1 MAELGRAALVVTL
14 GLTVYA
20 LVAGASA
27 AYLGRRRLA
36 LSAQN
41 ALVAA
46 FGSTLVA
53 AAVLLAALL
62 RNDFSFT
69 YVAQTTSEALPTAYT
84 ISAFWGG
91 QEGSL
96 LLWLLVL
103 TGFGAAAVRLNRGW
117 ARELVVWVVPVFAAV
132 ALFFAFLVVAV
143 ASPFATQPAPVD
155 GAGMTP
161 SLQNPYMLAHPPL
174 LYLGYVG
181 LTVPFA
187 FALGALLSGRT
198 DERWLVATR
207 RWTLLAWTALG
218 IGQLLGA
225 HWAYEE
231 VGWGGYYAWD
241 PVENAALMPWLAATA
256 FLHSVMIQEKRG
268 MLRVWNVLLV
278 ILAFSLSLFGTFLT
292 RSGVVNSIHS
302 FTQSSIGPWFLAF
315 IGVVVAVSLAVVF
328 WRLPQLRSPTRLE
341 SPVSREAAF
350 LYNNLLLLALCL
362 AILWGVVYP
371 MISEALRGEAVVLG
385 RSYYDFFLRIF
396 GLPLLLLMGIGP
408 LIAWRRA
415 SLRSLLTTFR
425 WSTAVAVVAGAV
437 LLALGAGS
445 SIPGLI
451 AYTFAAFV
459 TATIALEFVRGTRA
473 RKALGASSWPGAF
486 SSLISRNRRRYGGYV
501 VHAAI
506 VLLAIGIAG
515 SSAFDT
521 VAEARLTRGETMS
534 IGDYRLTYA
543 SLDERLAANATEIRA
558 KLRVTRGD
566 DDLGTLEAGK
576 NAYTIEQQ
584 VSNEVGIRSD
594 PLTGEDLFVIAEQ
607 IDPDG
612 AVYFRVF
619 VKPLVNLIWV
629 AGLVFLL
636 GSLITLWPDA
646 REQRRLVERTRDVGV
661 AATS

>member
-1 MAELGRAALVVTL
+1 MAELGRAALIVTF
-14 GLTVYA
+14 GLSAYA
-20 LVAGASA
+20 LVAGGVA
-27 AYLGRRRLA
+27 AHVGRRRLA

-62 RNDFSFT
+62 RNDFSFV

-117 ARELVVWVVPVFAAV
+117 ARDLVVWAVPVFAAV
-132 ALFFAFLVVAV
+132 ALFFSFLVVAV
-143 ASPFATQPAPVD
+143 ASPFATQTAPVD

-187 FALGALLSGRT
+187 FALGALISGRM

-207 RWTLLAWTALG
+207 RWTLIAWTALG

-315 IGVVVAVSLAVVF
+315 IALVVAVSLAVVF
-328 WRLPQLRSPTRLE
+328 WRLPKLRSPTKLE

-371 MISEALRGEAVVLG
+371 MLSEAVRGEAVVLG

-408 LIAWRRA
+408 LVAWRRA
-415 SLRSLLTTFR
+415 SLRSLGTTFR
-425 WSTAVAVVAGAV
+425 WPTAIALVTGAV
-437 LLALGAGS
+437 LLVLGAGS
-445 SIPGLI
+445 SVPGLI

-459 TATIALEFVRGTRA
+459 ATTIVLEFARGTRA
-473 RKALGASSWPGAF
+473 RKALGAATWPAAF

-515 SSAFDT
+515 SSAFDS
-521 VAEARLTRGETMS
+521 VAEARLTKGQTMT
-534 IGDYRLTYA
+534 IADYRLTYE
-543 SLDERLAANATEIRA
+543 SLEERPAANATELRA
-558 KLRVTRGD
+558 TLQVARGER
-566 DDLGTLEAGK
+566 DLGTLEAGK

-594 PLTGEDLFVIAEQ
+594 LLTGEDLFVIAEQ

-612 AVYFRVF
+612 TIYFRVF
-619 VKPLVNLIWV
+619 VKPLVNLIWL

-636 GSLITLWPDA
+636 GSLIALWPDA
-646 REQRRLVERTRDVGV
+646 REQRRLVERTRDIGV
-661 AATS
+661 PATR

>member
-1 MAELGRAALVVTL
+1 MAELGRAALLVTL
-14 GLTVYA
+14 GLVMYA
-20 LVAGASA
+20 LVAGAA
-27 AYLGRRRLA
+27 GAHLGRRRLA

-46 FGSTLVA
+46 FFSTLVA
-53 AAVLLAALL
+53 SAVLLGALL
-62 RNDFSFT
+62 RHDFSFT
-69 YVAQTTSEALPTAYT
+69 YVARTTSEDLPTAYT

-117 ARELVVWVVPVFAAV
+117 ARDLIVWVVPVFAAV
-132 ALFFAFLVVAV
+132 AVFFAFLLVAV
-143 ASPFATQPAPVD
+143 ASPFVMQAAPAD

-187 FALGALLSGRT
+187 FCLGALLAGRP

-207 RWTLLAWTALG
+207 RWTLFAWTALG

-225 HWAYEE
+225 HWAYVE

-256 FLHSVMIQEKRG
+256 FLHSVMVQEKRG
-268 MLRVWNVLLV
+268 ILRVWNVLLV

-315 IGVVVAVSLAVVF
+315 IALTVAVSLAVVF
-328 WRLPQLRSPTRLE
+328 WRLPLLRSETRLE

-362 AILWGVVYP
+362 TILWGVVYP
-371 MISEALRGEAVVLG
+371 LISEAVRGEAVVLG
-385 RSYYDFFLRIF
+385 RAYYDFFLRIF

-415 SLRSLLTTFR
+415 SFASLVTTFR
-425 WSTAVAVVAGAV
+425 WPVLAALATGAA
-437 LLALGAGS
+437 LLVLGAGS
-445 SIPGLI
+445 SVPGLV
-451 AYTFAAFV
+451 AYTFSAFV
-459 TATIALEFVRGTRA
+459 AATIVMEFARGTRA
-473 RKALGASSWPGAF
+473 RKALGASSWPNAF
-486 SSLISRNRRRYGGYV
+486 FSLLGRNRRRYGGYV
-501 VHAAI
+501 VHASI
-506 VLLAIGIAG
+506 VLLAVGIAG
-515 SSAFDT
+515 SSAFDK
-521 VAEARLTRGETMS
+521 AADAKLRPGESMAV
-534 IGDYRLTYA
+534 GDYNLRYEA
-543 SLDERLAANATEIRA
+543 LDERQTSNATEIRA
-558 KLRVTRGD
+558 QLAVSRGD
-566 DDLGTLEAGK
+566 RDLGTLEAGK
-576 NAYTIEQQ
+576 NAYTVEQQ
-584 VSNEVGIRSD
+584 LSNEVGIRSD
-594 PLTGEDLFVIAEQ
+594 PLTGEDLFVITEQ

-612 AVYFRVF
+612 TVYFRVF
-619 VKPLVNLIWV
+619 VKPLVNLIWI
-629 AGLVFLL
+629 AGLVFVM
-636 GSLITLWPDA
+636 GSLIALWPDA
-646 REQRRLVERTRDVGV
+646 REQRRLVERTREIGLP
-661 AATS
+661 ATR